1 MLLRYL
7 IEDINLNIDKDII
20 GNMDISINKIEYDS
34 TKVGESDVFVAIDG
48 FKSDGHAYIAEAV
61 QNGATGIVIQKD
73 ELEYVKEICRT
84 LPQEVCIIA
93 TDDTRKVMA
102 HLACR
107 YYDNP
112 ATKLSIIG
120 ITGTKGK
127 TTTAYMIR
135 DILKQSG
142 KKVGLIGT
150 IYNEYADVKEEAS
163 RTTPESLDLQRM
175 LSDMVSKDIQYV
187 VMEVSSHALCLH
199 RVDGIHFDIGVF
211 TNLSQDHL
219 DFHNTM
225 DEYLEAKSKL
235 FANCAFSIINADDL
249 YTPKLLKLINGKVAK
264 FGLDNKAEITAT
276 EVRVNNDYVDFKMYI
291 NRQLQTIKV
300 SIPGRYTVYNALAAI
315 AVTSM
320 LNAQMEDILTAL
332 SAVKVPGRSEV
343 VDINKSFAVIVDY
356 AHTPSSLE
364 AILANTKKYVKG
376 RVICVFGCGGNRDT
390 LKRAEMGRI
399 AGKYANF
406 TVITTDNPR
415 DEKPEDIASQ
425 IESGIKETRGLHKVI
440 LNRKEAIKF
449 AMRIAWKNDTIII
462 AGKGHE
468 TYQELAGGKKVPF
481 DDREIV
487 KKIAATMP
495 EKDNVEF
502 KM

>member
-7 IEDINLNIDKDII
+7 IEGINLNLDEDVI
-20 GNMDISINKIEYDS
+20 GNIDISINKIEYDS
-34 TKVGESDVFVAIDG
+34 SKIGQSDVFVAVPG
-48 FKSDGHAYIAEAV
+48 FKTDGHAYIAEAV
-61 QNGATGIVIQKD
+61 QNGATGIVVQRD
-73 ELEYVKEICRT
+73 ELEYVKKICRE
-84 LPQEVCIIA
+84 LPQDICIIV
-93 TDDTRKVMA
+93 TDDTRKVLA
-102 HLACR
+102 HIATR

-112 ATKLSIIG
+112 AAKLSVIG

-150 IYNEYADVKEEAS
+150 IYNEYAGIKEDAS
-163 RTTPESLDLQRM
+163 RTTPESLDLQRI
-175 LSDMVSKDIQYV
+175 LSDMVAKEIQYV

-211 TNLSQDHL
+211 TNLSPEHL

-225 DEYLEAKSKL
+225 DEYLEAKAKL
-235 FANCAFSIINADDL
+235 FTQSAFSIINADDL
-249 YTPKLLKLINGKVAK
+249 YTPKLLRLVEGKVAK
-264 FGLDNKAEITAT
+264 FGLDNKAEVTAT
-276 EVRVNNDYVDFKMYI
+276 DIRINNDYVDFKMYI
-291 NRQLQTIKV
+291 NRQLQTIKI

-320 LNAQMEDILTAL
+320 LNAQMEDILVAL
-332 SAVKVPGRSEV
+332 AQIKVPGRSEV

-364 AILANTKKYVKG
+364 AILANTKKYIKG
-376 RVICVFGCGGNRDT
+376 RLICVFGCGGNRDAS
-390 LKRAEMGRI
+390 KRAEMGKI

-415 DEKPEDIASQ
+415 DEKPEEIASQ

-449 AMRIAWKNDTIII
+449 AMRIAWKNDTIVI

-468 TYQELAGGKKVPF
+468 TYQELAKGKKVHF

-487 KKIAATMP
+487 KEIAATMP
-495 EKDNVEF
+495 EKDNVEL